1 MQPYFLP
8 YIGYMQLMHAVDKF
22 VLYDDVAFINRGWIN
37 RNRMLVNGQEFMF
50 TIPLKEASQNK
61 KINEIELSNDPKWR
75 GKLLKTIE
83 QSYRKA
89 PYYGT
94 VYPMLEKIIN
104 FTAGTIAEL
113 IYPGLLELNR
123 YLGITTEVVQ
133 SSAVYRNDHLKAQD
147 RILDICLQEKTTH
160 YINPVGGME
169 LYDKERFAQESIQL
183 SFIQSRKVVY
193 PQLNRQEF
201 MPWLS
206 MLDILMN
213 NDVDSIRLMLNEYD
227 LI

>member
-61 KINEIELSNDPKWR
+61 KINDIELSNDPKWR

-89 PYYGT
+89 PCYGT

-104 FTAGTIAEL
+104 FTGGSIAEL

-123 YLGITTEVVQ
+123 FLGITTEVVP

-169 LYDKERFAQESIQL
+169 LYDKERFSQESIQL
-183 SFIQSRKVVY
+183 SFIQARKVVY

-206 MLDILMN
+206 MLDVLMN

>member
-1 MQPYFLP
+1 
-8 YIGYMQLMHAVDKF
+8 
-22 VLYDDVAFINRGWIN
+22 
-37 RNRMLVNGQEFMF
+37 
-50 TIPLKEASQNK
+50 
-61 KINEIELSNDPKWR
+61 
-75 GKLLKTIE
+75 
-83 QSYRKA
+83 
-89 PYYGT
+89 
-94 VYPMLEKIIN
+94 MLEKIIN
-104 FTAGTIAEL
+104 FTGGSIAEL

-123 YLGITTEVVQ
+123 YLGITTEVVP

-169 LYDKERFAQESIQL
+169 LYDKERFSQESIQL
-183 SFIQSRKVVY
+183 SFIQARKVVY

-206 MLDILMN
+206 MLDVLMN